1 MTRIGTGSRV
11 PIELELTDFE
21 ASSATEDL
29 VTDLLRP
36 GGGIAHTR
44 TVRTV
49 PGQPAGEET
58 SEDEPLP
65 TGFSRPLSD
74 VSDGQCTS
82 PARRHRW
89 FTASKSSS
97 VEDRRNVIPAQT
109 RKPPS
114 AAAGSA
120 ADLRRDAAVLVRPD
134 TAEIAV
140 DARPQQLSAAIQVSS
155 RPDAVDVGVN
165 PLSAHELATWQLP
178 PQVDM
183 EAIAALMVCQPVRS
197 RADVQ
202 RIAEQNLPHRDNTPY
217 GRSAV
222 RLAVYAMTVYEERL
236 RLHFHQLSSLGY
248 ADDATGWTS
257 LRLCQQ
263 QLDNMAQRP

>member
-29 VTDLLRP
+29 VTDLLRL

-58 SEDEPLP
+58 SEDEPLL
-65 TGFSRPLSD
+65 TGFSRPPSD
-74 VSDGQCTS
+74 MSDGQCTS

-97 VEDRRNVIPAQT
+97 VGDRRNVIPAQT

-120 ADLRRDAAVLVRPD
+120 ADLQPN
-134 TAEIAV
+134 TAKIAV
-140 DARPQQLSAAIQVSS
+140 DARPQQISAVIQVSS
-155 RPDAVDVGVN
+155 RPDVVDVVDVGVN

-183 EAIAALMVCQPVRS
+183 EAITALTVCQPVRS
-197 RADVQ
+197 RAEIQ
-202 RIAEQNLPHRDNTPY
+202 RIAEQNLPHRDNSPY
-217 GRSAV
+217 GMSAV
-222 RLAVYAMTVYEERL
+222 RLVVHVMTVYEERL
-236 RLHFHQLSSLGY
+236 RLHFHQISTLSY
-248 ADDATGWTS
+248 AEHATGWTS